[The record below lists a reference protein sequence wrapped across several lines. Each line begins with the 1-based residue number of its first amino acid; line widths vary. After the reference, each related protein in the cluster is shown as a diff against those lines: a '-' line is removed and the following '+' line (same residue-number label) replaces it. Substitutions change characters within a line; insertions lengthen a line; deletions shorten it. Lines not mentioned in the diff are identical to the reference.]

1 MPLEAIGVGFH
12 YNNGP
17 WVVNNF
23 NLRIND
29 NQIIGLYGP
38 SGSGKSTIA
47 RLLAGYVLP
56 RKGQILLDSEPLPVK
71 GVSPVQLVLQHPEQ
85 AVNPRWQL
93 EQTINEGWHP
103 GPELMDS
110 FGISK
115 KWLKRWPNELS
126 SGELQRFCVIRALG
140 PETRYLIAD
149 EMTTMLDAVTQAQ
162 IWQAVLNITAV
173 RSLGLIVVSHEMSLL
188 ERLCHHVINIT
199 GFSARPVRDAV

>member
-1 MPLEAIGVGFH
+1 MPLEAIEVSFH

-17 WVVNNF
+17 WVVNKFNF
-23 NLRIND
+23 SIND

-56 RKGQILLDSEPLPVK
+56 RKGRVLLDGKPLPVK
-71 GVSPVQLVLQHPEQ
+71 GVNPVQLVLQHPEK

-93 EQTINEGWHP
+93 EQTISEGWHP
-103 GPELMDS
+103 DPELMDS
-110 FGISK
+110 FGISE

-140 PETRYLIAD
+140 PETLFLIAD

-162 IWQAVLNITAV
+162 IWQAVLNIASV
-173 RSLGLIVVSHEMSLL
+173 RNLGLIVVSHEMSLL
-188 ERLCHHVINIT
+188 ERLCHDIISVKDIST
-199 GFSARPVRDAV
+199 ELVQSSG

>member
-103 GPELMDS
+103 DPELMDS

>member
-1 MPLEAIGVGFH
+1 MPLEAIDVGFH

-17 WVVNNF
+17 WVVRDF
-23 NLRIND
+23 SFIINPG
-29 NQIIGLYGP
+29 QIIGLYGP

-47 RLLAGYVLP
+47 RLLAGYEVP
-56 RKGQILLDSEPLPVK
+56 RKGQILLDGEHQPVK
-71 GVSPVQLVLQHPEQ
+71 GSNPVQLVLQHPEK

-93 EQTINEGWHP
+93 EQTVNEGRHP
-103 GPELMDS
+103 DPEIMAS

-162 IWQAVLNITAV
+162 IWEAVLKIAEHRN
-173 RSLGLIVVSHEMSLL
+173 LGLIVVSHEMSLL
-188 ERLCHHVINIT
+188 MRFCHNVVNLN
-199 GFSARPVRDAV
+199 GSNRFDLAF